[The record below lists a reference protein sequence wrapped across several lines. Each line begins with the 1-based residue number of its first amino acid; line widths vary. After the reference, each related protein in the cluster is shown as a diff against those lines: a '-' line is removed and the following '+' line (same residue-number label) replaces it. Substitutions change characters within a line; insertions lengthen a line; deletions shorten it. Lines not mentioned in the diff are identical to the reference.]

1 MAEPIRYISVNS
13 NHTFDFNYQK
23 ASLLELLD
31 ALKRNDATS
40 AKLKKMLIDK
50 ARETLGLNRL
60 PDSDRVTPF
69 FHCQEG
75 EWIARNAVNSCEWRL
90 PNAFL
95 GWQFRMTVSDDDSR
109 MLF

>member
-1 MAEPIRYISVNS
+1 MVEPIRYISVNS
-13 NHTFDFNYQK
+13 IHTFDFVYQK

-40 AKLKKMLIDK
+40 AKLKKMLIEK

-60 PDSDRVTPF
+60 PDSERVTPF

-75 EWIARNAVNSCEWRL
+75 RSSAVACSGSAQL
-90 PNAFL
+90 T
-95 GWQFRMTVSDDDSR
+95 GG
-109 MLF
+109 

>member
-1 MAEPIRYISVNS
+1 MVEPIRYISVNTS
-13 NHTFDFNYQK
+13 RTFDFNYQK

-40 AKLKKMLIDK
+40 AKLKKILIEK

-75 EWIARNAVNSCEWRL
+75 RL
-90 PNAFL
+90 S
-95 GWQFRMTVSDDDSR
+95 VSG
-109 MLF
+109 LN